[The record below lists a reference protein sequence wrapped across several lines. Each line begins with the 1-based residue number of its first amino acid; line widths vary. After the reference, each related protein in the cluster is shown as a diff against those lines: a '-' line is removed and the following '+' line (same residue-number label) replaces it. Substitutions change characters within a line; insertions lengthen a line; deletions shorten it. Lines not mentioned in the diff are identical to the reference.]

1 MFTVKFGTTIDLPSV
16 LNKDYEFNYSKN
28 MKPRGEVD
36 ILNPVFIIA
45 YDSDIISCNY
55 AEISDWGKLYFVKSS
70 IMTDGRMR
78 VELTVDPLTS
88 NLKEIRELT
97 ATIIRTGSLDKPTY
111 VPDDSL
117 PIEQSRSRLSIK
129 EYSGGPH
136 AVYEGS
142 SVVIAAQLIIH
153 TI

>member
-1 MFTVKFGTTIDLPSV
+1 MFSVKFGTTTDLPFV
-16 LNKDYEFNYSKN
+16 LNKSYNFTYTKN

-45 YDSDIISCNY
+45 YDSNIISCNY
-55 AEISDWGKLYFVKSS
+55 AEITTWGKLYFVKTS

-88 NLKEIRELT
+88 NLSDINKIT
-97 ATIIRTGSLDKPTY
+97 ATIIRSGFLTKPTN
-111 VPDDSL
+111 VTDPKL
-117 PIEQSRSRLSIK
+117 PIEPNKK
-129 EYSGGPH
+129 EVSVKNFNGATPH
-136 AVYEGS
+136 SDGTSTAVH
-142 SVVIAAQLIIH
+142 LLIH